1 MGIEV
6 SAPVAGVGG
15 GVLLAGGGA
24 LAFMGRRQVA
34 AATALGQF
42 ATPSQVVPALRDL
55 EHAIGATNEIL
66 GGVQQAMAG
75 ARLPG
80 SGLFRRVP
88 FIGGAADDLERA
100 VRIGAAAKELAKLDE
115 TAVVNS
121 AQQLSTRSG
130 QLVAAAEADVARLSV
145 AKAGAMS
152 GGTKLLIGGA
162 VAAAG
167 ALLLATAIFDFD

>member
-6 SAPVAGVGG
+6 APPVAGVGG

-24 LAFMGRRQVA
+24 LAYVGRNQLKVA
-34 AATALGQF
+34 TSWSQF
-42 ATPSQVVPALRDL
+42 ATPSQVVPALREL
-55 EHAIGATNEIL
+55 EVTLGATNEIL
-66 GGVQQAMAG
+66 DGVQGAMQG

-80 SGLFRRVP
+80 TGLFKRMP

-100 VRIGAAAKELAKLDE
+100 VRIGAAAKELSRLDE
-115 TAVVNS
+115 TAIVS
-121 AQQLSTRSG
+121 AAQQLNTRST
-130 QLVAAAEADVARLSV
+130 QLVAAAQDDAVRLGA

-162 VAAAG
+162 IAAVG
-167 ALLLATAIFDFD
+167 ALLLANAIFDIE